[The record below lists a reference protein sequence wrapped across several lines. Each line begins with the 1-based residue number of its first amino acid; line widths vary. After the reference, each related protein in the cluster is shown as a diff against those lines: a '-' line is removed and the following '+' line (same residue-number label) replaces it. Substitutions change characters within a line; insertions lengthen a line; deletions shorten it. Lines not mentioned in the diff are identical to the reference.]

1 MSTFLHL
8 NNEVIKNYWLK
19 VILPFPPTGLL
30 TSIQTKG
37 WKVILLEITPQNKT
51 KQNKSHQYCG
61 TATIVSSHNLLELY
75 LQSKGILKY
84 FKKSEYI
91 VHVYTEISRI
101 QLIESIVMLKK
112 RTISKAVMALKKLKH
127 VQF

>member
-1 MSTFLHL
+1 MVKSHSSFST
-8 NNEVIKNYWLK
+8 YWTSH
-19 VILPFPPTGLL
+19 FYTDQEMESYPPRNH
-30 TSIQTKG
+30 TSK
-37 WKVILLEITPQNKT
+37 QNKT
-51 KQNKSHQYCG
+51 KQKKSHQYCG